1 MLALKLAFVTLAVV
15 LGGSNR
21 LIYLP
26 RLESAMTGDG
36 AVLLH
41 AQRGFDRLL
50 AGNALAMVAVLMV
63 AAVLG
68 HTSPVRG

>member
-1 MLALKLAFVTLAVV
+1 VTLAVV

-41 AQRGFDRLL
+41 AQRGFGRLP
-50 AGNALAMVAVLMV
+50 AVEALAMIAVLMA

>member
-1 MLALKLAFVTLAVV
+1 M
-15 LGGSNR
+15 
-21 LIYLP
+21 IYLP

-41 AQRGFDRLL
+41 PQRRFERLL
-50 AGNALAMVAVLMV
+50 AVEALAMVAVLMV

-68 HTSPVRG
+68 HTSPLSG